1 MKMKATMIYGF
12 NDIRLETVDRPE
24 PGPGDV
30 LIRVKVATTCGTD
43 VKSIVRGR
51 PGDTF
56 PRLLGHGEVSGVVE
70 EVGEG
75 VTRFHV
81 GQRVVAHNSAPCF
94 TCRMCLKGL
103 YSLCEDNLFGKGAYQ
118 EYYLIPSRIV
128 KVNMFEIPDNI
139 TFEEATQLEPFS
151 CAVYGVAA
159 SNIKLGDN
167 VAIIGD
173 GAQGLY
179 FVKLAK
185 LYGAGRVIVSGH
197 HDFRL
202 NIAKKFGA
210 DEMINEH
217 KENAEEKVKE
227 LTGGYGADVVITAAG
242 EPTAWEQAVSVA
254 AKGGII
260 NQYGGCASGT
270 TFTVP
275 TGRIHYNMITVFG
288 TFHTTPYY
296 VHKAWELI
304 KSRMAD
310 LRPIVTHRMPLDDV
324 KEAFNLLMTSKE
336 ALKIAILP

>member
-30 LIRVKVATTCGTD
+30 LIKVKVATTCGTD
-43 VKSIVRGR
+43 VKSIIRGR

-56 PRLLGHGEVSGVVE
+56 PRLLGHGEASGVVE
-70 EVGEG
+70 EVGKE
-75 VTRFHV
+75 VTSFHV

-103 YSLCEDNLFGKGAYQ
+103 YSLCEDFFYVKGAYQ
-118 EYYLIPSRIV
+118 EYQLIPSRIV

-139 TFEEATQLEPFS
+139 TFEEAAQLEPFS
-151 CAVYGVAA
+151 CAVYGAA
-159 SNIKLGDN
+159 DSNIKLGDN
-167 VAIIGD
+167 VVIIGD

-179 FVKLAK
+179 FVILAK
-185 LYGAGRVIVSGH
+185 LYGAAKVIVSGH

-202 NIAKKFGA
+202 DVAKKLGA
-210 DEMINEH
+210 DELINEH

-242 EPTAWEQAVSVA
+242 TPSAWEQAVRMVA
-254 AKGGII
+254 RGGII
-260 NQYGGCASGT
+260 NQYGGCAPGT

-275 TGRIHYNMITVFG
+275 TGRIHYDMITVKG
-288 TFHTTPYY
+288 TFHTTPYH

-304 KSRMAD
+304 KSRKAD
-310 LRPIVTHRMPLDDV
+310 LRPIVTHRIPLDDV
-324 KEAFNLLMTSKE
+324 KDAFDLLMTSKE
-336 ALKIAILP
+336 ALKIAIMP

>member
-1 MKMKATMIYGF
+1 
-12 NDIRLETVDRPE
+12 
-24 PGPGDV
+24 
-30 LIRVKVATTCGTD
+30 GTD

-70 EVGEG
+70 KVGEG
-75 VTRFHV
+75 ITKFHV
-81 GQRVVAHNSAPCF
+81 GQRVVAHNSAPCL

-103 YSLCEDNLFGKGAYQ
+103 YSLCEDFFYVKGAYQ
-118 EYYLIPSRIV
+118 EYHLIPSRV
-128 KVNMFEIPDNI
+128 AKVNMFEIPDNI
-139 TFEEATQLEPFS
+139 TFEEAAQLEPFS
-151 CAVYGVAA
+151 CAVYGAAA
-159 SNIKLGDN
+159 SKIKLGDN
-167 VAIIGD
+167 VAIIGS

-179 FVKLAK
+179 FVRLTK
-185 LYGAGRVIVSGH
+185 LYGAAKVIVSGH

-210 DEMINEH
+210 DEVINAH
-217 KENAEEKVKE
+217 KEDAVEKVKE

-242 EPTAWEQAVSVA
+242 KPAAWEQAVMMA

-260 NQYGGCASGT
+260 NQYGGCAPGT

-275 TGRIHYNMITVFG
+275 TGRIHYDMITVFG

-324 KEAFNLLMTSKE
+324 KEAFNLLMTSKK
-336 ALKIAILP
+336 ALKIAIMP

>member
-1 MKMKATMIYGF
+1 MKMKATMIYGL
-12 NDIRLETVDRPE
+12 NDIRLVTVDRSE

-30 LIRVKVATTCGTD
+30 LIKVKVATSCGTD

-70 EVGEG
+70 KVGEG
-75 VTRFHV
+75 ITKFHV
-81 GQRVVAHNSAPCF
+81 GQRVVAHNSAPCL

-103 YSLCEDNLFGKGAYQ
+103 YSLCEDFFYVKGAYQ
-118 EYYLIPSRIV
+118 EYHLIPGRIAR
-128 KVNMFEIPDNI
+128 VNMFEIPDNI
-139 TFEEATQLEPFS
+139 TFEEAAQLEPFS
-151 CAVYGVAA
+151 CAVYGAAA
-159 SNIKLGDN
+159 SKIKLGDN
-167 VAIIGD
+167 VAIIGS

-179 FVKLAK
+179 FVRLAK
-185 LYGAGRVIVSGH
+185 LYGATKVIVSGH

-210 DEMINEH
+210 NEVINAY
-217 KENAEEKVKE
+217 KEDAVEKVKD
-227 LTGGYGADVVITAAG
+227 LTDGQGADVVITAAG
-242 EPTAWEQAVSVA
+242 KPAAWEQAVMMA

-260 NQYGGCASGT
+260 NQYGGCAPGT

-275 TGRIHYNMITVFG
+275 TGRIHYDMITVFG

-336 ALKIAILP
+336 ALKIAIIP

>member
-30 LIRVKVATTCGTD
+30 LIKVKVATTCGTD
-43 VKSIVRGR
+43 VKSIIRGR

-56 PRLLGHGEVSGVVE
+56 PRLLGHGEASGVVE
-70 EVGEG
+70 EVGKE
-75 VTRFHV
+75 VTSFHV

-103 YSLCEDNLFGKGAYQ
+103 YSLCEDFFYVKGAYQ
-118 EYYLIPSRIV
+118 EYQLIPSRIV

-139 TFEEATQLEPFS
+139 TFEEAAQLEPFS
-151 CAVYGVAA
+151 CAVYGAA
-159 SNIKLGDN
+159 DSNIKLGDN
-167 VAIIGD
+167 VVIIGD

-179 FVKLAK
+179 FVILAK
-185 LYGAGRVIVSGH
+185 LYGAAKVIVSGH

-202 NIAKKFGA
+202 NIAKKLGA
-210 DEMINEH
+210 DELINEH

-242 EPTAWEQAVSVA
+242 TPSAWEQAVRMVA
-254 AKGGII
+254 RGGII
-260 NQYGGCASGT
+260 NQYGGCAPGT

-275 TGRIHYNMITVFG
+275 TGRIHYDMITVKG
-288 TFHTTPYY
+288 TFHTTPYH

-304 KSRMAD
+304 KSRKAD
-310 LRPIVTHRMPLDDV
+310 LRPIVTHRIPLDDV
-324 KEAFNLLMTSKE
+324 KDAFDLLMTSKE
-336 ALKIAILP
+336 ALKIAIMP

>member
-24 PGPGDV
+24 PGHGDV
-30 LIRVKVATTCGTD
+30 LIKVKVATTCGTD

-75 VTRFHV
+75 VTRFQV

-103 YSLCEDNLFGKGAYQ
+103 YSLCEDFFYVRGAYQ
-118 EYYLIPSRIV
+118 DYLLIPSKIV
-128 KVNMFEIPDNI
+128 EVNMFEIPDNI
-139 TFEEATQLEPFS
+139 TFEEAAQLEPFS
-151 CAVYGVAA
+151 CAVYGAAA

-185 LYGAGRVIVSGH
+185 LYGAGKVIVCGH

-210 DEMINEH
+210 DELINEH

-242 EPTAWEQAVSVA
+242 TPAAWEQAVRMA
-254 AKGGII
+254 AKGAII
-260 NQYGGCASGT
+260 NQYGGCAPET

-275 TGRIHYNMITVFG
+275 TGRVHYDMITVFG

-296 VHKAWELI
+296 VHRAWELI
-304 KSRMAD
+304 KSRTVD
-310 LRPIVTHRMPLDDV
+310 LRPIVTHRIPLDDV

-336 ALKIAILP
+336 ALKIAIIP